1 MEQTTLS
8 DAVRAG
14 QKGALAAAEHADWE
28 SMGWTQQASIL
39 FLDYARDVMLGQPFL
54 TEDARAYA
62 ESRGLP
68 PPPDNR
74 AWGFIAKAM
83 RESKHVIF
91 AGYAPA
97 KTSNGSPKCQWR
109 LY

>member
-1 MEQTTLS
+1 MQTL
-8 DAVRAG
+8 AEAQHAG
-14 QKGALAAAEHADWE
+14 QQGALTAAQHADWD
-28 SMGWTQQASIL
+28 SMGWTQKASIL

-62 ESRGLP
+62 ETKGLAL
-68 PPPDNR
+68 PPDNR

-83 RESKHVIF
+83 RESGHIVF

-97 KTSNGSPKCQWR
+97 KSSNGSPKCQWR
-109 LY
+109 LW

>member
-1 MEQTTLS
+1 MQTLEQATH
-8 DAVRAG
+8 AG
-14 QKGALAAAEHADWE
+14 QQGALAAAEHAEAE

-39 FLDYARDVMLGQPFL
+39 FMDYARDVVLGQPFL

-62 ESRGLP
+62 ESKGLP
-68 PPPDNR
+68 LPPDNR

-83 RESKHVIF
+83 REAGHITF

-97 KTSNGSPKCQWR
+97 KSSNGSPKNLWR
-109 LY
+109 IW

>member
-1 MEQTTLS
+1 MQQPTLEQ
-8 DAVRAG
+8 AIRQG
-14 QKGALAAAEHADWE
+14 EQGALAAAQHADWD
-28 SMGWTQQASIL
+28 SMGWTQKASVL

-54 TEDARAYA
+54 TEDARAWA
-62 ESRGLP
+62 ESKGLP

-83 RESKHVIF
+83 RESQHIAF

-97 KTSNGSPKCQWR
+97 KTSNGSPKCLWR
-109 LY
+109 LW

>member
-1 MEQTTLS
+1 MEQMTL
-8 DAVRAG
+8 DEAFRAG
-14 QKGALAAAEHADWE
+14 QRGALAAAQHADWDT
-28 SMGWTQQASIL
+28 MAWTQKAGIL
-39 FLDYARDVMLGQPFL
+39 FLDYARDVMLGKPFL
-54 TEDARAYA
+54 TEDARAWA
-62 ESRGLP
+62 ESQGLP
-68 PPPDNR
+68 LPPDNR

-83 RESKHVIF
+83 RESGHVIF